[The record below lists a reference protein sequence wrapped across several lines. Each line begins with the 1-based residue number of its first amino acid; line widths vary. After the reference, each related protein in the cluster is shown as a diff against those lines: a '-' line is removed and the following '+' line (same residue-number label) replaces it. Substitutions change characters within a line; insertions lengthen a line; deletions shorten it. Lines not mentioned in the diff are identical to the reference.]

1 MMSPEEMKAK
11 RKADEMRMMSSAE
24 VMAAVKR
31 VTELEAPHTRLE
43 GRNREVEGKVG
54 ALETLL
60 SAIMSINRE
69 LKVKVD
75 EMSIELEVAK
85 KAEAKLAVVVA
96 EMGALISHFGIVIS
110 YAHTGEGTPNMH
122 LHLYIS
128 IT

>member
-110 YAHTGEGTPNMH
+110 
-122 LHLYIS
+122 
-128 IT
+128 